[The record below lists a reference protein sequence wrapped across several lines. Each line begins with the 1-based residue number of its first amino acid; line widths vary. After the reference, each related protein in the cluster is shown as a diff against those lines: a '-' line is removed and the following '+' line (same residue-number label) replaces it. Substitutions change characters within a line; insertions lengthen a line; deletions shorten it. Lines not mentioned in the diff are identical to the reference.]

1 MFTMCKVKLTCKVLP
16 SGNLKH
22 LIYKQRNVSFSSLAA
37 LMFDLKDKERGRCTP
52 PQHSVVLHA
61 AVSTPT
67 SSVTGV

>member
-37 LMFDLKDKERGRCTP
+37 LMFDLKDKEWGRCP
-52 PQHSVVLHA
+52 PPTFCGATCCRFYTYFISV
-61 AVSTPT
+61 
-67 SSVTGV
+67 